1 MSEVTSI
8 IAIGISFLG
17 VVISFYFAFKK
28 ADKERVEEK
37 ELNVKNITTIKD
49 DLTHMREDI
58 GEIKTKV
65 EKIDER
71 THEDHAKIVEH
82 ETKIKNLEKE
92 VFGRGK
98 KND

>member
-8 IAIGISFLG
+8 IAIVLSFLG
-17 VVISFYFAFKK
+17 VLTSFIFSYKK
-28 ADKERVEEK
+28 ADKERVQER

-58 GEIKTKV
+58 GEIKQKI
-65 EKIDER
+65 EKIDEKMQ
-71 THEDHAKIVEH
+71 EDHASIVEH

-92 VFGRGK
+92 VFRSK
-98 KND
+98 K